1 MCTNNNISLDT
12 ENNNKYNNNVINYKE
27 PLAFK
32 LLNTFFISL
41 NKK

>member
-1 MCTNNNISLDT
+1 MSPSNNISLYT
-12 ENNNKYNNNVINYKE
+12 EKYNKYNRNVINYKE

-32 LLNTFFISL
+32 LSNTYFISL